1 MKILDKLGDIE
12 IGSVAN
18 MQKLKITYMYVALGI
33 MLATF
38 GLGIGL
44 AIFPQMGGWT
54 FAGLFILEI
63 AVLIYFMFKKD
74 VLSYSL
80 FTFLTGLTLVP
91 VIGSLIGAGLVGI
104 IFQAFIG
111 TLIIVALLTFYTL
124 TTRKNYLAFRDI
136 LFYILIGVVVI
147 SLINLFLGNS
157 ILSLIISI
165 VVMVLFSF
173 FIIVDTQ
180 EVLYTDIDPLMAA
193 CSLYLNILNMFIA
206 LLNILT
212 SLSKD

>member
-124 TTRKNYLAFRDI
+124 TTIKNYLAFRDI